1 MRASLSTAAVN
12 DGKKTEF
19 CGLSYARSLNPQD
32 KPDSKSDVAL
42 TLPANRAFHVRRRAS
57 TAIATN
63 TIVRYVVD
71 QWNKRIGRTGS
82 SRTIRPYSRCASS
95 RKSAPTT
102 AAGTRYTQDKPS
114 QPSES
119 E

>member
-1 MRASLSTAAVN
+1 MGLSLGKTAVD
-12 DGKKTEF
+12 DGETTEF
-19 CGLSYARSLNPQD
+19 CGLCYAGTLLPLD
-32 KPDSKSDVAL
+32 KPDSRFDVGL

-71 QWNKRIGRTGS
+71 QWKSRIGRTGS
-82 SRTIRPYSRCASS
+82 SRTIRPYRRCASS

-102 AAGTRYTQDKPS
+102 AAGTRYTQ
-114 QPSES
+114 ES
-119 E
+119 